1 LSEIEGLMPN
11 AKVHCNEVF
20 KGKQQV
26 NNDHYNYAKGI
37 FDHVTASSF
46 NQAVLVSKMLGIH
59 VYLFQKKSRCL
70 VVI

>member
-1 LSEIEGLMPN
+1 MSEIEGLMPN

-46 NQAVLVSKMLGIH
+46 NQAILVS
-59 VYLFQKKSRCL
+59 
-70 VVI
+70 